1 MSYTPRIDSTT
12 PELVVCRE
20 SIKCDIDECAHK
32 KPHRR
37 RDASCELP
45 CAGCDDGD
53 DAICVPAE
61 FPVDPELARLGDNA
75 LRYHR
80 MWVRLGEE
88 IKRLRGGHDNFYLA
102 LVSRYM
108 DYLEEAEK

>member
-12 PELVVCRE
+12 PELVVCGNTQCPASCLHHE
-20 SIKCDIDECAHK
+20 
-32 KPHRR
+32 PHTR
-37 RDASCELP
+37 RDSCSLR
-45 CAGCDDGD
+45 CDSHT
-53 DAICVPAE
+53 CVPVE
-61 FPVDPELARLGDNA
+61 VPVDSELALLGDNA

-88 IKRLRGGHDNFYLA
+88 IRRLRGSKDDYHLA